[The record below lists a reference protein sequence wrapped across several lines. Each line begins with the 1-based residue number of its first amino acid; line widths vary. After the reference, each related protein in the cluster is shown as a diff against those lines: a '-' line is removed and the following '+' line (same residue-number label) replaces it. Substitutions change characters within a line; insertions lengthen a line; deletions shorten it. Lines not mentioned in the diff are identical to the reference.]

1 MNLVAL
7 LIAPA
12 IVTMSVGASAN
23 DALRWGIALLATAI
37 VVVSVVISKR
47 RPIAVG
53 ADADATV

>member
-12 IVTMSVGASAN
+12 IVTMSVGASEN
-23 DALRWGIALLATAI
+23 TALRWGIALGAALI
-37 VVVSVVISKR
+37 VIIAVVISKR

-53 ADADATV
+53 EEVSANA